1 MFRYVKNLST
11 GRSIKE
17 YGCYVRNFGYQLPPI
32 KQGYSELYKGL
43 PSYNKAHLEDRKS
56 LLAYRASEAKYY
68 QKNSTRFD

>member
-11 GRSIKE
+11 GNNIKE
-17 YGCYVRNFGYQLPPI
+17 YGGYVRNFGYQLPPI

-56 LLAYRASEAKYY
+56 LLAYRASETAYY
-68 QKNSTRFD
+68 TTNNTRFD